1 MQSASFAICAGGV
14 PWRGKLIARRFTA
27 RWGCRMMVLIYWK
40 DGAGT
45 EFGNSYAIQHLPG
58 ARGMTPKPNKK
69 TISALCRLSN

>member
-1 MQSASFAICAGGV
+1 
-14 PWRGKLIARRFTA
+14 
-27 RWGCRMMVLIYWK
+27 MMVLIYWK